1 MRKRITSLLLTLVM
15 LLSLVPAMG
24 VTANA
29 AEWMTVNSYEQFEA
43 AMTAEGQRSIKLDA
57 DIDTAALNS
66 GIGLLGTLAVKGQK
80 QLDLNGHTLRLF
92 TQKSALGNLIKIENS
107 SLTLSDSSEAHTGR
121 ILGVTST
128 DSNVLISV
136 WQNGKF
142 TMNGGKLEVEA
153 GKFRD
158 VLWRRTIDCRYGGEV
173 VINGGTLYVP
183 PKTYEDSN
191 AYTVQFFD
199 EFDDLHNG
207 SCGYTLIADNE
218 CKVTINGGTFQGPVR
233 MNASNSKW
241 NKTTS
246 RVIITGG
253 TFEKDVVLN
262 GAGSTTGYGKVTLAE
277 IKGGTFLGKVQAW
290 AAASFES
297 SFSTP
302 EVVISGGEFSKE
314 FWLRPKF
321 PLVNN
326 KEQRGVAYQ
335 VAAKLN
341 GGTFHEGFSADKN
354 YENYEY
360 SASAVKQ
367 RLNASEIY
375 QLADKLLGQSAIQTG
390 NGTFAAQDNNS
401 YDKYIANYRKSEH
414 DSGGYAFIIKA
425 VNGQPTKI
433 IPNAWGMKSVT
444 LNGNPIDYAKDW
456 TGTVERMDNS
466 TAHTLKF
473 EWYPLAQ
480 ELKDAGYSYN
490 ATCDRYISGSTT
502 PTTDTISNTDT
513 EYSFTIDKGAPAK
526 VYSFALHLNLKKTGS
541 PYNVGICSNEHIV
554 KLVVSEAPV
563 VEPDPTI
570 EGNVYY
576 TSGIV
581 YGSPI
586 SIAAS
591 VTPTTATPAYQWQ
604 RSTDGGSTWTNIEGA
619 TSGKYTPV
627 AADMGE
633 NVRIRVK
640 VTAEGYLGE
649 IVGAPVK
656 VSKAAN
662 NGYPEVIKL
671 EAVQDGAGNYTGFK
685 ITNFAS
691 DCEYVYSTTSTPD
704 WSANQI
710 TSDTVTGL
718 TSDTTYYVF
727 ARFKETATHTAGSI
741 VSKNSIKLYENVPLQ
756 YVLLEG
762 YDSGNT
768 IYIKQGESVT
778 LKVSADPSNANSW
791 SEITFKD
798 SSVSSTATSNIT
810 IDNAKIDASG
820 TTATAFPNDHSITI
834 TGVSKGSAELSASY
848 SGPTQPYYGRWNVVV
863 YDETNVVDALRLE
876 SVYAY
881 EDITLSVNDEAELP
895 TELPKLLP
903 ENSGYHLEWR
913 IVKVGAYGA
922 SYKTSDDNITLE
934 NGKIKPKAAH
944 AASASTR
951 LELVAV
957 KEGETNVKSFSQTSR
972 FNVTVTA
979 APVIELTG
987 LTVAPAKVNL
997 EINATYQLSAVK
1009 EPVNAAG
1016 SLTWASDKPTVAEVD
1031 TTGKV
1036 TAKAQ
1041 GTAIITVTCGTK
1053 SATCTVTVGHTHD
1066 TDGQDWMYMDPGTH
1080 IKTCTAGDDFKVE
1093 AHDFSAWTKVDDTNH
1108 SRTCSKCKKSGETA
1122 NYTETANHNWQWVV
1136 DTAATPNAAGKQHE
1150 ECVDCHA
1157 KRSENTEIPM
1167 LTSIKV
1173 EHLTVAKPVKDAAAT
1188 APTTTDSTYTV
1199 ANTEWMAADG
1209 TPLAIGGTFQPGT
1222 VYTVKIT
1229 LETAGAGVFSVKSTY
1244 NTIAGKTATVSPN
1257 LTGDNHA
1264 DSVILTYTFD
1274 ATEGTYVPTK
1284 PAITTVTLPDGKVGD
1299 AYSQTLAATGTNPIT
1314 WSIEAG
1320 TLPDGLTLVGD
1331 TIKGTPSKAGD
1342 FKFTVKATNG
1352 GGSDTKEL
1360 TIKVA
1365 DAEAAKYHNVTL
1377 TDAGTGATGAGSHA
1391 AGTTVNIYA
1400 GTKSGYTFNGWT
1412 SDDVTILSASS
1423 KNASFVMP
1431 DKDVTVKAN
1440 WVYNGGGSSGGGYT
1454 YYTIK
1459 ATAGVNGSISPT
1471 GNVSVREGRDQTFT
1485 ITPNKGYAVAKVLI
1499 DSKNVGAVKSY
1510 TFENVK
1516 KNHTIEVVFMK
1527 ASGNPQTGV
1536 FVDVPE
1542 GSYYEEAVNWAVE
1555 KGITTGTD
1563 ATHFSP
1569 DGICTRAQAVTFL
1582 WRAAGSPAAKSAV
1595 MPFTDVKAGSYYYD
1609 AVLWAVEN
1617 GITKGT
1623 SETMFSPD
1631 ATCSRAQIVTFLW
1644 RSQKSPAAG
1653 TANPFTDVKASAYY
1667 ADAVLWAV
1675 KEDVTK
1681 GTTNT
1686 TFSPDANCTRA
1697 QIVTFIWRALA
1708 E

>member
-24 VTANA
+24 VTASA
-29 AEWMTVNSYEQFEA
+29 AEPEWTTVNSFEELY
-43 AMTAEGQRSIKLDA
+43 TAVKGKKEYIKLGR
-57 DIDTAALNS
+57 DIDTSSLHD
-66 GIGLLGTLAVKGQK
+66 GLAMNTSDLLDFENQDFV
-80 QLDLNGHTLRLF
+80 LDLNGKTLHLEMKIANPYFIQVVEGSLTIKDSSTAKTGAITGLF
-92 TQKSALGNLIKIENS
+92 GAVKGGWIDHLIFVGKNG
-107 SLTLSDSSEAHTGR
+107 SLTLEGGTF
-121 ILGVTST
+121 
-128 DSNVLISV
+128 SV
-136 WQNGKF
+136 KGIPF
-142 TMNGGKLEVEA
+142 S
-153 GKFRD
+153 D
-158 VLWRRTIDCRYGGEV
+158 VLNAVCCINASVTIKDGVKLIQPEHLGHGYNNHSYLEGQGYALYTEGNCKVIIDGGE
-173 VINGGTLYVP
+173 
-183 PKTYEDSN
+183 
-191 AYTVQFFD
+191 FD
-199 EFDDLHNG
+199 GHVNLSGYQDTNG
-207 SCGYTLIADNE
+207 S
-218 CKVTINGGTFQGPVR
+218 VQINGGTFKKGVQVR
-233 MNASNSKW
+233 YTADENNSDPAVTV
-241 NKTTS
+241 N
-246 RVIITGG
+246 GG
-253 TFEKDVVLN
+253 TFEGDVYLQN
-262 GAGSTTGYGKVTLAE
+262 W
-277 IKGGTFLGKVQAW
+277 FW
-290 AAASFES
+290 
-297 SFSTP
+297 
-302 EVVISGGEFSKE
+302 KE
-314 FWLRPKF
+314 RLYMPYR
-321 PLVNN
+321 
-326 KEQRGVAYQ
+326 
-335 VAAKLN
+335 LN
-341 GGTFHEGFSADKN
+341 GGTFKGTVDLYTGVSIYEKEKEAGILNIALGLDKCFG
-354 YENYEY
+354 Y
-360 SASAVKQ
+360 SAVVTPDGTFTGP
-367 RLNASEIY
+367 NAYTGVLKKKAS
-375 QLADKLLGQSAIQTG
+375 G
-390 NGTFAAQDNNS
+390 NGYKMLLEGNESNPV
-401 YDKYIANYRKSEH
+401 R
-414 DSGGYAFIIKA
+414 
-425 VNGQPTKI
+425 I

-444 LNGNPIDYAKDW
+444 PDGNPLDYFKDW
-456 TGTVERMDNS
+456 NGTVERMDNS
-466 TAHTLKF
+466 TAHTIKF
-473 EWYPLAQ
+473 EWKNLAP
-480 ELKDAGYSYN
+480 ELSAAGYSYN

-502 PTTDTISNTDT
+502 PTTDTISATDT
-513 EYSFTIDKGAPAK
+513 EYSFTIPAGAAAK

-541 PYNVGICSNEHIV
+541 PYNVGVYSNEHIV
-554 KLVVSEAPV
+554 KLVVNEAPV

-570 EGNVYY
+570 DGTVYY

-591 VTPTTATPAYQWQ
+591 VTPAEATPAYQWQ

-640 VTAEGYLGE
+640 ITAEGYLGE
-649 IVGAPVK
+649 IVGAALK

-662 NGYPEVIKL
+662 NNYPEVIQL
-671 EAVQDGAGNYTGFK
+671 EAVQDSAGNYTGFK
-685 ITNFAS
+685 ITNFDS
-691 DCEYVYSTTSTPD
+691 DCEYVYSTTSMPD

-710 TSDTVTGL
+710 TSATATETGL

-727 ARFKETATHTAGSI
+727 ARFKETNTHTAGSI
-741 VSKNSIKLYENVPLQ
+741 VSKNSIKLFENVPLQ
-756 YVLLEG
+756 YVLLDG

-791 SEITFKD
+791 NEITFKD
-798 SSVSSTATSNIT
+798 SSTTGTSNIT
-810 IDNAKIDASG
+810 ISNEKIVASG
-820 TTATAFPNDHSITI
+820 TTATPFPKDHTITI
-834 TGVSKGSAELSASY
+834 TGVSTGSATLDASY
-848 SGPTQPYYGRWNVVV
+848 SGPTLPYYGRWNVVV
-863 YDETNVVDALRLE
+863 YDDSTVANALRLE

-881 EDITLSVNDEAELP
+881 ADITLSENDEAGLP
-895 TELPKLLP
+895 TDLPTLLP
-903 ENSGYHLEWR
+903 ANSGYHLEWR
-913 IVKVGAYGA
+913 ILKRGTYGA
-922 SYKTSDDNITLE
+922 TYVTENDNIKLE
-934 NGKIKPKAAH
+934 DGKIKPKAAH
-944 AASASTR
+944 AASEKAQ

-957 KEGETNVKSFSQTSR
+957 KDGSTEYKTLPKTSL
-972 FNVTVTA
+972 FYVTVTA

-997 EINATYQLSAVK
+997 ELNATYQLSAVK

-1016 SLTWASDKPTVAEVD
+1016 SLTWTSDKPAVAEVD
-1031 TTGKV
+1031 NTGKV

-1053 SATCTVTVGHTHD
+1053 SASCTVTVGHTHD
-1066 TDGQDWMYMDPGTH
+1066 TDAQPWVYMDPGTH
-1080 IKTCTAGDDFKVE
+1080 IKTCTAGDDFKTKP
-1093 AHDFSAWTKVDDTNH
+1093 HNFSDWEDKGDGTH
-1108 SRTCSKCKKSGETA
+1108 SRHCTVCKMADGST
-1122 NYTETANHNWQWVV
+1122 YTETANHNWQWVV
-1136 DTAATPNAAGKQHE
+1136 ETAATPNAPGKQRE

-1173 EHLTVAKPVKDAAAT
+1173 EYLTVAKPVKDAAA
-1188 APTTTDSTYTV
+1188 AMATTTDSAYYV

-1209 TPLAIGGTFQPGT
+1209 TPLAIGGKFQPGT

-1244 NTIAGKTATVSPN
+1244 NTIEGKTATVSPA
-1257 LTGDNHA
+1257 LTGDAHA
-1264 DSVILTYTFD
+1264 DSVELTYTFD

-1284 PAITTVTLPDGKVGD
+1284 PAITTVALPDGKVGD
-1299 AYSQTLAATGTNPIT
+1299 AYSLTLAATGTNPIT
-1314 WSIEAG
+1314 WGIEAG

-1412 SDDVTILSASS
+1412 SDDVTVLSASS

-1623 SETMFSPD
+1623 SDTMFSPD